1 MPQRET
7 LCLKRYLGRPLLI
20 GLAFALASPAWAAPD
35 VDSKAAFDRGQQ
47 LRKKRDFRA
56 ARIEYLNAIDEDG
69 QWAPPHIAVAAV
81 SLDLFDPILAR
92 AEIDRAR
99 ALNSDPQYY
108 NHLLG
113 QALWMQGQGDRALE
127 VLTRQ
132 PIAKRFRPYALR
144 TIARIHLDKNDT
156 AGAQLALEQALKLA
170 PDNSMV
176 WTEIGRL
183 RMAIANQGGAIE
195 ALDRAVKLDPA
206 NIRALELRGRLV
218 RSQYGLVA
226 ALPWFERGLQINP
239 NDLPLL
245 EEYGATLG
253 EVGRYQDMLA
263 QARKIITLDGN
274 NSKAFYMQS
283 IIAARAGNFELARRL
298 MARVTGTF
306 GELAG
311 PRMLLAVIEYET
323 GNANQSIDLLEQLV
337 QAQPYNLE
345 MRLLLAQAMH
355 KSGDHEDAWAALAT
369 IADRADADS
378 YVLMLAGRILEALG
392 EPKKAVPYLQRA
404 AFSSSH
410 IGAALPEPTP
420 MAAAADDARRNP
432 RDATKVIPHVR
443 LLLAQGNI
451 AQSRS
456 EIAFLIAGNEGIA
469 DAHILA
475 GDIERSAGNVS
486 AAIAA
491 YERARRISFSTP
503 VMIRLVNS
511 YRKAGKGDA
520 ARKTLS
526 EFLAFNPSSVP
537 ALRLVAYD
545 HLDNK
550 RWKDAIPGLLAVRSR
565 VGFNDA
571 ILNANLARA
580 YSGIS
585 DHDAA
590 MREAEL
596 AYRISPANPMA
607 TFTYGQVLHAAGK
620 EPKFATALLRKANKL
635 APDDIEIKKL
645 YALASQ
651 KKKPGKK
658 ARR

>member
-1 MPQRET
+1 MPQREFQF
-7 LCLKRYLGRPLLI
+7 LKRTFSLSLLMGLI
-20 GLAFALASPAWAAPD
+20 LAFATPALAAPD
-35 VDSKAAFDRGQQ
+35 PDSKAAFDRGQQ
-47 LRKKRDFRA
+47 LRQKRDFRA

-69 QWAPPHIAVAAV
+69 HWAPPHIAVAAV
-81 SLDLFDPILAR
+81 SLDLFDPIMAR

-99 ALNSDPQYY
+99 ALNADPQYY

-113 QALWMQGQGDRALE
+113 HALWMQGQGDRALD
-127 VLTRQ
+127 VLSQQR
-132 PIAKRFRPYALR
+132 IAKRFRPYALR
-144 TIARIHLDKNDT
+144 MIARIYLDRNDNI
-156 AGAQLALEQALKLA
+156 GAQKALDEALKLA
-170 PDNSMV
+170 PDNSLV

-183 RMAIANQGGAIE
+183 RMVVANQGGAIE

-206 NIRALELRGRLV
+206 NLRALELRGRLV

-239 NDLPLL
+239 NDIPLL

-253 EVGRYQDMLA
+253 EVGRNREMLA

-274 NSKAFYMQS
+274 NSKAFYMQAM
-283 IIAARAGNFELARRL
+283 IAARAGNYELARRL
-298 MARVTGTF
+298 MARVTGAF
-306 GELAG
+306 GDLAG
-311 PRMLLAVIEYET
+311 PRMLLAIIEYEM

-337 QAQPYNLE
+337 QAQPYNLD

-355 KSGDHEDAWAALAT
+355 KAGDHEDAWATLSKMAE
-369 IADRADADS
+369 RPDADS
-378 YVLMLAGRILEALG
+378 YTLTLAGRILEALG
-392 EPKKAVPYLQRA
+392 ERKKAAPYLQRA
-404 AFSSSH
+404 AFPAS
-410 IGAALPEPTP
+410 INGAVLPETSP
-420 MAAAADDARRNP
+420 MAAAADDAKRNP

-443 LLLAQGNI
+443 LLLAQGNW

-456 EIAFLIAGNEGIA
+456 EIATLIDGNQGVV

-475 GDIERSAGNVS
+475 GDIERIAGNMQ

-511 YRKAGKGDA
+511 YRKSGKGEA

-526 EFLAFNPSSVP
+526 EFLAFNPSSVS

-565 VGFNDA
+565 VGYNDA

-580 YSGIS
+580 YSGMG

-590 MREAEL
+590 IREAQL

-607 TFTYGQVLHAAGK
+607 TFTYGQVLHKAGK

-635 APDDIEIKKL
+635 APHDVEIKKL
-645 YALASQ
+645 YAASMQ
-651 KKKPGKK
+651 KKKSGKK
-658 ARR
+658 TKG